1 MATSRNKPEG
11 GGEVLNQ
18 SPLFQDVNLFTTD
31 QAMVAAVTR
40 ECGPARDMEPLAQ
53 FGALCGG
60 AEAGELNRLA
70 NDNPPELYTH
80 DSQGHR
86 RDAVEYH
93 PAYHQLM
100 EISSAQGLKGALW
113 GHIDPAA
120 ITDHS
125 QAATSPS
132 PGGHVYRAAGLYM
145 AAQMESGHCCPIT
158 MTNAAVP
165 TLLLQPDVAATW
177 LPKIQARSYDQRFQ
191 PMADKTSVTL
201 GMGMTEK
208 QGGTD
213 VRENVTTATP
223 VSKSGPGAL
232 YAINGHKWFMSAP
245 MSDAFLVLAQAKAGL
260 SCFLVPRFRETGA
273 VNGLH
278 FQRLKD
284 KLGNRSNASSE
295 VEFHDAEGRLI
306 GEEGRGIAS
315 IIEMV
320 TYTRLDCA
328 VSSAGLMRSAVA
340 HALHHC
346 RHRHAFGKPLAEH
359 VIMQQVLGDLALEVE
374 AATALVFR
382 LARAFDHTEDTRAQA
397 WRRLMTPITKYWVCK
412 IAPAVVAE
420 AMECLGGNGYVE
432 AMPLARIY
440 REVPVNA
447 IWEGSGNVMAL
458 DVLRVLQKEPDVVE
472 VVMEELE
479 QAAGD
484 DEHLKAAH
492 ARVAACLHEPRT
504 LEIRMRMLVEGLAV
518 LAAGTILRGHAPQSV
533 ADGFIATRLGSQ
545 MRQTYGQG
553 LEWTD
558 AEAILQRATPEI

>member
-1 MATSRNKPEG
+1 MAEPNKTPNASDA
-11 GGEVLNQ
+11 VLNQ
-18 SPLFQDVNLFTTD
+18 SPVFQNVNLFTTD
-31 QAMVAAVTR
+31 LAMQQAVAR
-40 ECGPARDMEPLAQ
+40 ECGNARDLEPLVR
-53 FGALCGG
+53 FGATCG
-60 AEAGELNRLA
+60 ARDASDLSRQA
-70 NDNPPELYTH
+70 NENPPKLMTH

-86 RDAVEYH
+86 RDEIEFH

-100 EISSAQGLKGALW
+100 DLSCAQGLKGALW
-113 GHIDPAA
+113 EHVDPRALDNQSA
-120 ITDHS
+120 GS
-125 QAATSPS
+125 APPA
-132 PGGHVYRAAGLYM
+132 GGHVYRAAGLYM

-165 TLLLQPDVAATW
+165 TLLLQPGVAADW
-177 LPKIQARSYDQRFQ
+177 LPKIQTRAYDPRFL
-191 PMADKTSVTL
+191 PMPEKTSVTL

-213 VRENVTTATP
+213 VRQNLTSAMPVTKA
-223 VSKSGPGAL
+223 GPGAL
-232 YAINGHKWFMSAP
+232 YALNGHKWFMSAP
-245 MSDAFLVLAQAKAGL
+245 MSDAFLVLAQAAGGL
-260 SCFLVPRFRETGA
+260 SCFLVPRFRDDGTR
-273 VNGLH
+273 NGLH

-295 VEFHDAEGRLI
+295 VEFHNAHGLLI
-306 GEEGRGIAS
+306 GEEGRGVPS

-328 VSSAGLMRSAVA
+328 VSSAGLMRSAIA
-340 HALHHC
+340 QALHHC

-359 VIMQQVLGDLALEVE
+359 VVMSQVLADLAIEVE
-374 AATALVFR
+374 AATGLVFR
-382 LARAFDHTEDTRAQA
+382 LARAFDHASDMHAHA

-412 IAPAVVAE
+412 IAPTVVAE

-432 AMPLARIY
+432 TQSLARIY

-458 DVLRVLQKEPDVVE
+458 DVMRVLQKEPDVVE
-472 VVMEELE
+472 LVMDELG

-484 DEHLKAAH
+484 DTHLKAAH
-492 ARVAACLHEPRT
+492 ARVEKCLHEPRT
-504 LEIRMRMLVEGLAV
+504 LEIRMRMLVEGLAT
-518 LAAGTILRGHAPQSV
+518 LAAGTILRGHAPEAV
-533 ADGFIATRLGSQ
+533 ADGFVATRLGSH

-558 AEAILQRATPEI
+558 SKSIVDRATPEL